1 MPKVLRIDYQRCTGC
16 RTCEQVCSVKHD
28 GVLNPMRSRIKIMK
42 WEPEGLYIPMT
53 CNHCQD
59 APCMSACPVKA
70 IYRDKELDSVK
81 VDYDA
86 CIGCRTCV
94 AVCPFGAMAFNSID
108 HQVFKC
114 DFCDGDPQCV
124 RFCDVKAID
133 YVDVQEVAIER
144 KRNAAARIR
153 KASKEEEAFLAQ
165 MM

>member
-1 MPKVLRIDYQRCTGC
+1 MPKVLRIDYHRCTGC
-16 RTCEQVCSVKHD
+16 RTCEQVCSVMHD

-59 APCMSACPVKA
+59 APCMAACPVKA
-70 IYRDKELDSVK
+70 IHRDKELDSVV
-81 VDYDA
+81 VDYDV

-94 AVCPFGAMAFNSID
+94 AVCPFGAMSYNAID
-108 HQVFKC
+108 HKVFKC

-133 YVDVQEVAIER
+133 YVDVDEVALNK
-144 KRNAAARIR
+144 KRDAALRIR
-153 KASKEEEAFLAQ
+153 KATKEEESFLAQ

>member
-59 APCMSACPVKA
+59 APCMNACPVKA
-70 IYRDKELDSVK
+70 IYRDKELDSVT
-81 VDYDA
+81 VDYDT

-94 AVCPFGAMAFNSID
+94 AVCPFGAMSYNSID

-114 DFCDGDPQCV
+114 DFCGGDPQCV

-144 KRNAAARIR
+144 KRNAAARLR
-153 KASKEEEAFLAQ
+153 KASKEEESFLAQ